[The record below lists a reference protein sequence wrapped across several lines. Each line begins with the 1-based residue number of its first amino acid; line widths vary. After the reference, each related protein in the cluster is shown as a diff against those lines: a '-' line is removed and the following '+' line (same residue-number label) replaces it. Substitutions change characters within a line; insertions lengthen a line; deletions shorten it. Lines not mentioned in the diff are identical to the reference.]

1 MRRSLTVSGEPLHL
15 WHLEPCIIRSHTIDD
30 SGHIEHHH
38 SLSTKSANLPWRG
51 NFMHGVHE
59 MFAGWTLVYYQPPT
73 TGVDPEAMPNTSVM
87 RMEERN
93 EAAHS
98 LLRVKAERHMV

>member
-1 MRRSLTVSGEPLHL
+1 
-15 WHLEPCIIRSHTIDD
+15 
-30 SGHIEHHH
+30 
-38 SLSTKSANLPWRG
+38 
-51 NFMHGVHE
+51 MHGVHE
-59 MFAGWTLVYYQPPT
+59 MFADWTLVYHQPPT